1 MEQQN
6 ETGTARRQKGNPA
19 QDSVRMA
26 ELDVTHR
33 PAKIAT
39 LKVLY
44 LLAIT
49 AAVFAVPS
57 VVGGLALWLSIVGL
71 LALQILILVACR
83 IASRDIVR
91 PVSRL
96 KWLFVFLIAAYTL
109 LPGED
114 GSSGAPTLVWH
125 IPVVDWSLPINL
137 AGLEQAGRMCLQIVT
152 MLFASSVVRL
162 TGTGRDLIEGLG
174 SFRLP
179 GLFVYSLDHTLE
191 LLGGA
196 RPRHGGG
203 RGNGRGGGKGAG
215 EGNDEG
221 GGGARTSQGGFL
233 AILKRLLRGDVAGF
247 VHEIR
252 GDVARAGE
260 QIAGEQGSKLSA
272 RMAHDV
278 ATVSGIAL
286 TMATLKIFK
295 LLPGIPFASGH
306 KAILLFPLYILA
318 SRLTYSRWGAT
329 AAGSVIGVIGFLQ
342 GDGRFGVL
350 EILKNVA
357 PGVVIDLAEAWVRR
371 LPGWA
376 LGYCLLGLAAAVA
389 RTTTEF
395 AVVAMLGSRAEIYLF
410 PMAKLVPNLVAGFL
424 SGFTAL
430 FVLRAFDRS
439 MPRQE
444 EFSVEADSR
453 SVDASGDR
461 VETRIRPRAADTAS
475 RVPSPY
481 HRAEGE

>member
-1 MEQQN
+1 MEQQS
-6 ETGTARRQKGNPA
+6 ESGTARQQQGDTAR
-19 QDSVRMA
+19 DSVRMA
-26 ELDVTHR
+26 ELDDTHG

-49 AAVFAVPS
+49 AAVFAVPA
-57 VVGGLALWLSIVGL
+57 VVGGWALWLTIVGL
-71 LALQILILVACR
+71 LALQILILLACR
-83 IASRDIVR
+83 IASCEIVR

-96 KWLFVFLIAAYTL
+96 KWLFAFLIAAYTL

-114 GSSGAPTLVWH
+114 GSSGAPTLAWH

-152 MLFASSVVRL
+152 LLFASSVVRL
-162 TGTGRDLIEGLG
+162 TGTGRDLVEGLE

-196 RPRHGGG
+196 RPRGS
-203 RGNGRGGGKGAG
+203 GRGGGKGAG
-215 EGNDEG
+215 YGNDEG
-221 GGGARTSQGGFL
+221 GGGARASQGGFL
-233 AILKRLLRGDVAGF
+233 AILRRLLRGDVAGF
-247 VHEIR
+247 VQEIR

-286 TMATLKIFK
+286 TMATLKIFR

-306 KAILLFPLYILA
+306 KAILLFPLYVLA

-329 AAGSVIGVIGFLQ
+329 AAGSVMGVIGFLQ
-342 GDGRFGVL
+342 GDGRFGIL

-357 PGVVIDLAEAWVRR
+357 PGVVIDLAEPWMRR

-395 AVVAMLGSRAEIYLF
+395 VVVAMLGSRAEIYLF

-424 SGFTAL
+424 SGFTTL

-439 MPRQE
+439 MPRRE
-444 EFSVEADSR
+444 EFSLEADSR
-453 SVDASGDR
+453 SVDASGER
-461 VETRIRPRAADTAS
+461 VETRIRPRAADAAS
-475 RVPSPY
+475 RAPSP

>member
-1 MEQQN
+1 MEQQS
-6 ETGTARRQKGNPA
+6 ESGTARQQQGDTAR
-19 QDSVRMA
+19 DSVRMA
-26 ELDVTHR
+26 ELDDTHG

-49 AAVFAVPS
+49 AAVFAVPA
-57 VVGGLALWLSIVGL
+57 VVGGWALWLTIVGL
-71 LALQILILVACR
+71 LALQILILLACR
-83 IASRDIVR
+83 IASCEIVR

-96 KWLFVFLIAAYTL
+96 KWLFAFLIAAYTL

-114 GSSGAPTLVWH
+114 GSSGAPTLAWH

-162 TGTGRDLIEGLG
+162 TGTGRDLVEGLE

-196 RPRHGGG
+196 RPRGS
-203 RGNGRGGGKGAG
+203 GRGGGKGAG
-215 EGNDEG
+215 GGNDDG
-221 GGGARTSQGGFL
+221 GGGARASRGGFL
-233 AILKRLLRGDVAGF
+233 AILRRLLRGDVAGF
-247 VHEIR
+247 VQEIR

-260 QIAGEQGSKLSA
+260 QIAGEQGSKFSA

-286 TMATLKIFK
+286 TMATLKIFR

-306 KAILLFPLYILA
+306 KVILLFPLYVLA

-329 AAGSVIGVIGFLQ
+329 AAGSVMGVIGFLPAYQ
-342 GDGRFGVL
+342 TMVALVAPPRLRSQAFAWSLFWYALGAVFWTPIVGSIGDAHGERSAVFVLGLLVGGLLPSEGLFQPRHPVVGSGQLLGDEAAERVAEDVGLGDAGGIEHTRRDGRQRGHVGGV
-350 EILKNVA
+350 A
-357 PGVVIDLAEAWVRR
+357 
-371 LPGWA
+371 
-376 LGYCLLGLAAAVA
+376 
-389 RTTTEF
+389 
-395 AVVAMLGSRAEIYLF
+395 
-410 PMAKLVPNLVAGFL
+410 
-424 SGFTAL
+424 
-430 FVLRAFDRS
+430 
-439 MPRQE
+439 
-444 EFSVEADSR
+444 
-453 SVDASGDR
+453 
-461 VETRIRPRAADTAS
+461 
-475 RVPSPY
+475 
-481 HRAEGE
+481 

>member
-1 MEQQN
+1 MTEVDDTQ
-6 ETGTARRQKGNPA
+6 GR
-19 QDSVRMA
+19 
-26 ELDVTHR
+26 
-33 PAKIAT
+33 AKIAT

-49 AAVFAVPS
+49 AVIFAVPAVIS
-57 VVGGLALWLSIVGL
+57 GSAQWFTIIGL
-71 LALQILILVACR
+71 LALQIVILLACR
-83 IASRDIVR
+83 IAPRDIVR
-91 PVSRL
+91 PVLRL
-96 KWLFVFLIAAYTL
+96 KWLFVFVIAAYAL

-114 GSSGAPTLVWH
+114 GSSGGPTLAWH
-125 IPVVDWSLPINL
+125 IRVVDWSLPINL

-162 TGTGRDLIEGLG
+162 TGTGRDLVEGLQ

-179 GLFVYSLDHTLE
+179 GLFVYSLDHTLG
-191 LLGGA
+191 LLGGT
-196 RPRHGGG
+196 RPRRGG
-203 RGNGRGGGKGAG
+203 RGSGRGGGKGG
-215 EGNDEG
+215 GNDEG
-221 GGGARTSQGGFL
+221 GGARASQGGFL

-247 VHEIR
+247 VQEIR
-252 GDVARAGE
+252 SDVARAGE
-260 QIAGEQGSKLSA
+260 QIAAEKGSKLSA
-272 RMAHDV
+272 RTAHDV

-329 AAGSVIGVIGFLQ
+329 TAGSVMGVIGFLQ
-342 GDGRFGVL
+342 GDGRFGIL

-357 PGVVIDLAEAWVRR
+357 PGVVIDLAEPWMRR

-410 PMAKLVPNLVAGFL
+410 PMAKLVPNLIAGFL
-424 SGFTAL
+424 SGFTTMVV
-430 FVLRAFDRS
+430 FRAFDRA
-439 MPRQE
+439 MPRRQE
-444 EFSVEADSR
+444 SPAEADSAI
-453 SVDASGDR
+453 VGASG
-461 VETRIRPRAADTAS
+461 EAGEGRIRPRGANAPA
-475 RVPSPY
+475 RMPSVHPAQ
-481 HRAEGE
+481 RE

>member
-1 MEQQN
+1 MEQQS
-6 ETGTARRQKGNPA
+6 ETGTARRQQGDTA
-19 QDSVRMA
+19 RDSVRMA
-26 ELDVTHR
+26 ELDGTHGR
-33 PAKIAT
+33 AKIAT

-49 AAVFAVPS
+49 AAIFAVPAVIS
-57 VVGGLALWLSIVGL
+57 GSAQWFTIVGL
-71 LALQILILVACR
+71 LALQIVILLACR
-83 IASRDIVR
+83 IAPRDIVR
-91 PVSRL
+91 PVLRL
-96 KWLFVFLIAAYTL
+96 KWLFVFVIAAYAL

-114 GSSGAPTLVWH
+114 GSSGAPTLAWH
-125 IPVVDWSLPINL
+125 ITVVDWSLPINL

-162 TGTGRDLIEGLG
+162 TGTGRDLVEGLQ

-196 RPRHGGG
+196 KPGRGGRGSGRGGG
-203 RGNGRGGGKGAG
+203 RGG
-215 EGNDEG
+215 GNDEG
-221 GGGARTSQGGFL
+221 GGGARASQGGFL

-247 VHEIR
+247 VQEIR

-260 QIAGEQGSKLSA
+260 QIAGVQGSKLSA

-329 AAGSVIGVIGFLQ
+329 AAGSVMGVIGFLQ
-342 GDGRFGVL
+342 GDGRFGIL

-357 PGVVIDLAEAWVRR
+357 PGVVIDLVEARVRR

-410 PMAKLVPNLVAGFL
+410 PMAKLVPNLIAGFL
-424 SGFTAL
+424 SGFVTM
-430 FVLRAFDRS
+430 VVWRAFDRA
-439 MPRQE
+439 MPRRQE
-444 EFSVEADSR
+444 SPAEADSL
-453 SVDASGDR
+453 SVGASG
-461 VETRIRPRAADTAS
+461 EAGEGRIRPLGVDAPARM
-475 RVPSPY
+475 PSVHP
-481 HRAEGE
+481 AQGE